1 MRSEQQSGEWCQRD
15 LETMVEKQS
24 VCIHVD
30 GLNKLLMLVERQEDA
45 TVQAPAPI
53 PVTTP
58 SDRPRASLVS

>member
-30 GLNKLLMLVERQEDA
+30 GLNKLLMSLDA
-45 TVQAPAPI
+45 QVGRKTRGRHSTCYLADPAPCI
-53 PVTTP
+53 
-58 SDRPRASLVS
+58 RNYE